1 MTRTISVLALAELG
15 KLLDKHRLAHAN
27 ALQTEAPRFTPFA
40 YLRRDEFGISK
51 IIAGLLDPNG
61 RHSQGAL
68 FLSLFMKAFEL
79 NSLGQPS
86 GQARVTTE
94 DRTAA
99 GRRIDIVIRDKNWT
113 IAIENKPWARDGEL
127 QVADYLSEIRRRR
140 SSAACLVYLT
150 KDARAPTGASINI
163 DECKDALACGELKL
177 ASYAQVLEWLSAC
190 REHCLA
196 ESVRN
201 FLSNFQD
208 HLREEVMNIRK
219 LEMDNPIVDCVLAED
234 TRQYLQ
240 TTLAVAQQ
248 KDAIRN
254 ALLNRLYDALRQ
266 RLPSWNVMG
275 TPMVADD
282 GMAVVA
288 PGSDQ
293 WFFCVELDSGT
304 DRWFYGLKLA
314 KANGAGSKA
323 MFTLGTR
330 LGSRFRGSEGPNDHW
345 LIWLWFTDR
354 TVHDPASY
362 SQWENDIQPWI
373 DMADGTM
380 AMNLAA
386 LATELHDAALE
397 LR

>member
-1 MTRTISVLALAELG
+1 LWLSGHYRQASKRVSVDDFPG
-15 KLLDKHRLAHAN
+15 RL
-27 ALQTEAPRFTPFA
+27 
-40 YLRRDEFGISK
+40 
-51 IIAGLLDPNG
+51 
-61 RHSQGAL
+61 
-68 FLSLFMKAFEL
+68 
-79 NSLGQPS
+79 
-86 GQARVTTE
+86 
-94 DRTAA
+94 
-99 GRRIDIVIRDKNWT
+99 RIDIVIRDKNWI

-127 QVADYLSEIRRRR
+127 QVADYLNEIRRR
-140 SSAACLVYLT
+140 SCSAACLVYLT
-150 KDARAPTGASINI
+150 KDARAPSGVSINNV
-163 DECKDALACGELKL
+163 ECGDALACGELKL
-177 ASYAQVLEWLSAC
+177 ASYAQVLDWLSVC

-196 ESVRN
+196 ESVKS

-219 LEMDNPIVDCVLAED
+219 LEMGNPIVDCVLAED

-240 TTLAVAQQ
+240 TTLAIAQQ
-248 KDAIRN
+248 KDAIRD
-254 ALLNRLYDALRQ
+254 ALLNRLYEALRL
-266 RLPSWNVMG
+266 RLPGWNVMG

-282 GMAVVA
+282 GMALVA
-288 PGSDQ
+288 PGCDE
-293 WFFCVELDSGT
+293 WFFCVELDSDT

-314 KANGAGSKA
+314 KANGGSSKA
-323 MFTLGTR
+323 MSTLGTR

-345 LIWLWFTDR
+345 LMWLWFTDR

-362 SQWENDIQPWI
+362 SQWEYDIQPWI